1 MIFPEVQIRKETV
14 KDRSSGMVMTIITL
28 RRTRVVGDV
37 MIITTERREMIE
49 ITTIVDLI
57 TRLNYDNGDDN
68 YEEG

>member
-28 RRTRVVGDV
+28 RRTRVGGDV

-57 TRLNYDNGDDN
+57 TRMNYDNGDDN
-68 YEEG
+68 YEGG